1 MLPGLPSGGR
11 RGRGEAA
18 GDTRGWGEGAQEGGG
33 EGGKEGEEE
42 EGGKEERSASSR
54 SLSIPEP
61 PYLLE
66 GSSQVGEE
74 RCEITTFF

>member
-1 MLPGLPSGGR
+1 MAAGRPRETRGAGGR
-11 RGRGEAA
+11 ERR
-18 GDTRGWGEGAQEGGG
+18 
-33 EGGKEGEEE
+33 KE
-42 EGGKEERSASSR
+42 EGREGRKERKRREERSASSR